1 MRDSPSIHTTSRG
14 SVDAEITA
22 RVRGTWSFSST
33 HRAALTPE
41 AVGLPHGAR
50 RLTPGL
56 RREEVASLA
65 CIGVTWYTWLEQG
78 RNVRPS
84 YAVLERIAKALRLSA
99 SDRGYIFGLLAGQA
113 MVEQPVNDK
122 VEPVFQ
128 LVLDG
133 MPTTPAF
140 IINPRWDVIT
150 FNRLADIIYD
160 WKGDGARYA
169 NNMIWR
175 AFTDPERHRLYVN
188 WKTFI
193 PRSLALVRASYA
205 SRLRDQPFEEMLR
218 ALRHASPEFAQMWDL
233 QQTGPLSPEQVELQS
248 DRLGCLSAHS
258 TRFTI
263 PTHPGYTMFVLVPA
277 NEATA
282 RAFSNSFR

>member
-1 MRDSPSIHTTSRG
+1 MRESSRESTELG
-14 SVDAEITA
+14 AFLRA
-22 RVRGTWSFSST
+22 R
-33 HRAALTPE
+33 RASLSPE
-41 AVGLPHGAR
+41 AVGLPHGTR

-78 RNVRPS
+78 RDVRPS

-113 MVEQPVNDK
+113 KVEQPVSDK

-128 LVLDG
+128 IVLEG
-133 MPTTPAF
+133 IRTTPAF
-140 IINPRWDVIT
+140 IINPRWDVIA
-150 FNRLADIIYD
+150 FNRLSDIIYD
-160 WKGDGARYA
+160 WKGDGGRYST
-169 NNMIWR
+169 NMIWR
-175 AFTDPERHRLYVN
+175 TFTDPERRRLYVN

-193 PRSLALVRASYA
+193 PNSLALVRTSYA
-205 SRLRDQPFEEMLR
+205 SRLHDQTFEEMLR
-218 ALRHASPEFAQMWDL
+218 ALRHASPEFAQMWSL
-233 QQTGPLSPEQVELQS
+233 QQTGPLSPEPLELQS
-248 DRLGCLSAHS
+248 DRLGSLSAYS

-277 NEATA
+277 NAATT
-282 RAFSNSFR
+282 RAFSRSARSGVP